1 MNPHARAV
9 AMMVAAALS
18 ALAVA
23 PATAAEVTEL
33 KVVRQFGISFLPLLV
48 MQDKK
53 LFEKHA
59 KAAGLD
65 AQANYAQLSG
75 GNTVNDALL
84 SGSIHIASG
93 GIPPM
98 AIIWARTQGSANE
111 IKAISAKNSAP
122 ILLLA
127 RDPASKTIRDLSEK
141 DRIAM
146 PAAKVSGAA
155 IILQMAT
162 QQIYGKGT
170 EHKYDNLHVTMPTP
184 DATVALLSGGGE
196 INQHFS
202 EPPFQY
208 QALKKTG
215 IRSILKSYDVLGG
228 RTTYNLL
235 WTTSK
240 FRDENPKTYKAFLD
254 GLTEAMQEIARDKK
268 AAAEIY
274 LRLTKEK
281 LSLDEVFNLISD
293 PDIEFTTTPKNMM
306 KIVSF
311 MAEAGH
317 IKTAPKSWKD
327 LFFPEV
333 HNLPGS

>member
-1 MNPHARAV
+1 MHRAL
-9 AMMVAAALS
+9 AIAAVSVLALS
-18 ALAVA
+18 SFSA
-23 PATAAEVTEL
+23 AAEVSEL
-33 KVVRQFGISFLPLLV
+33 KVVRQFGISFLPILV

-65 AQANYAQLSG
+65 TQANYMQLSG

-84 SGSIHIASG
+84 SGTIHIASG

-122 ILLLA
+122 ILLLTREA
-127 RDPASKTIRDLSEK
+127 NIRTIGDFSEK
-141 DRIAM
+141 DKIAM

-162 QQIYGKGT
+162 QQLFGKGA
-170 EHKYDNLHVTMPTP
+170 EHKYDNLHVTMSTP
-184 DATVALLSGGGE
+184 DATIALMSGGGE
-196 INQHFS
+196 INNHFS

-208 QALKKTG
+208 QALKKAG
-215 IRSILKSYDVLGG
+215 IRQILKSYDVLGG

-235 WTTSK
+235 WTTTK
-240 FRDENPKTYKAFLD
+240 FHDENPKTYKAFLA
-254 GLTEAMQEIARDKK
+254 GLTEAIQEIAKDRR

-281 LSLDEVFNLISD
+281 FTQDEVFELISN
-293 PDIEFTTTPKNMM
+293 PDIEFTTTPKNIM

-317 IKTAPKSWKD
+317 IKTPPKSWRD
-327 LFFPEV
+327 LFFPEA
-333 HNLPGS
+333 HALPGS